1 MTDKHSKY
9 FFLQLMTD
17 EQIDTMLKMHRYL
30 IHCEMSYLVD
40 KTLNQDDRAAELQEK
55 VNSEEWTKF
64 ALWLKK
70 IRDE

>member
-1 MTDKHSKY
+1 
-9 FFLQLMTD
+9 MTD

-30 IHCEMSYLVD
+30 IHCEISYLVD
-40 KTLNQDDRAAELQEK
+40 KMNQDDRAAELQEK
-55 VNSEEWTKF
+55 VNNEEWTKF